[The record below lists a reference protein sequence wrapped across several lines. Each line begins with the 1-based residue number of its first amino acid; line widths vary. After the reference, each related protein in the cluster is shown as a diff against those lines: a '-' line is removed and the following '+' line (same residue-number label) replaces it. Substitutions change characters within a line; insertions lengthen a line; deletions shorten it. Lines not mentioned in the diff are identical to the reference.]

1 MSEANLLKRA
11 KSRKGKKAL
20 KDKAPKLVENTKKQ
34 VILRGTKASDI
45 VLQAL
50 QEFHWLRSN
59 NSIKLLNKKETKRP
73 FEDISNIELLSRKK
87 DSSVFIYGSH
97 SKKRKH
103 NLVFGRCFDY
113 QLLDMIELGI
123 DEKTFKTTIQMG
135 KNGYI
140 TGSKPALVF
149 HGEPFDNDDDFKIIK
164 NYFLDILRGEEYTG
178 MNLTALNRV
187 IILTATKDKRI
198 LFRQYEISRKNSG
211 QLCPYVD
218 LEEMGPHIDFKFRR
232 REAASL
238 ELFKLSRKQPKKPNK
253 SKKNISQNAF
263 GERQGTIHMHRQDLD
278 RIKKIKSKTIKALRK
293 TKGKKRKNV
302 EEKEKKGE
310 AEKTEEAGSPAKKQK
325 TQ

>member
-20 KDKAPKLVENTKKQ
+20 KNKAPKLVENTKKQ
-34 VILRGTKASDI
+34 VILRGQKASDI
-45 VLQAL
+45 VLKAL
-50 QEFHWLRSN
+50 QEFHWLRAD
-59 NSIKLLNKKETKRP
+59 NSIKLLSKKETKRP

-123 DEKTFKTTIQMG
+123 DEKTFKTTLQMG
-135 KNGYI
+135 KNGYT

-149 HGEPFDNDDDFKIIK
+149 HGEPFDNDPDFKIIK
-164 NYFLDILRGEEYTG
+164 NYFLDTLRGAEYDG

-187 IILTATKDKRI
+187 IVLTATKDKRI
-198 LFRQYEISRKNSG
+198 LFRQYEILRKNSG
-211 QLCPYVD
+211 QMCPYVD

-232 REAASL
+232 REAASF
-238 ELFKLSRKQPKKPNK
+238 ELFKLSRKQLKKANK

-278 RIKKIKSKTIKALRK
+278 KIKKIKSKTMKAL
-293 TKGKKRKNV
+293 KGKKRKKEV
-302 EEKEKKGE
+302 EKEQK
-310 AEKTEEAGSPAKKQK
+310 EEVASPAKKQK